1 MARLSLRETLP
12 HIYQAALKAV
22 EPEAAVTRYLESIAH
37 EFPQYRRIYLA
48 GIGKA
53 AVPMARA
60 VESVLGSRLEAGR
73 VIVKD
78 GHGGAVQK
86 TEVAEASHPEPDE
99 RGRLAAL
106 DLVSFLKENLTPEDL
121 LIFVVSGGGSALLP
135 LPAKGLTLEDKQITT
150 AALLRCGANIQEIN
164 TIRKH
169 LSLVKG
175 GRLLNFT
182 NGAAVL
188 GLILSDVIGD
198 SFGDIASGPI
208 APDPSTFEDCLRI
221 IKHYDL
227 GRDLPPI
234 VLQYLLAAFKS
245 DQHQLETL
253 KTGDPRFK
261 SVRNVLIA
269 NNLRALEAARDK
281 AEELGYRTLIL
292 SSSISGD
299 TSEVAGQ
306 HVAIAR
312 EVLASGNPASPPC
325 CIISGGETTVK
336 LKGQGKGGRN
346 MEFVLRCASLIEDLR
361 NVPLLIASLG
371 TDGTDGPTDAAGAL
385 VTPDTLSHARMEGLK
400 LDEFLAQN
408 DSYHFFQRLGDLILT
423 GPTQTNVMDIRIM
436 LFGDTFRRKAL
447 EA

>member
-1 MARLSLRETLP
+1 MAKLSLRETLP
-12 HIYQAALKAV
+12 QVYQAALKAV
-22 EPEAAVTRYLESIAH
+22 EPEAAVTQYLESMAH
-37 EFPQYRRIYLA
+37 GFSRYRKVFLA

-60 VESVLGSRLEAGR
+60 VENVLGSRLEAGR

-78 GHGGAVQK
+78 GHGGPVEK
-86 TEVAEASHPEPDE
+86 TIVAEASHPEPDE

-106 DLVSFLKENLTPEDL
+106 ELVSFLKESLTPEDL

-135 LPAKGLTLEDKQITT
+135 LPAKGLTLEDKQVTT
-150 AALLRCGANIQEIN
+150 AALLRCGATIQEIN

-188 GLILSDVIGD
+188 GLVLSDVIGD
-198 SFGDIASGPI
+198 GFGDIASGPT

-221 IKHYDL
+221 IQRYDL
-227 GRDLPPI
+227 GRDLPPA
-234 VLQYLLAAFKS
+234 VVQYLFSAFK
-245 DQHQLETL
+245 DDRQRLETL
-253 KTGDPRFK
+253 KNGDPRFEK
-261 SVRNVLIA
+261 VRNVLVA

-281 AEELGYRTLIL
+281 AEELGYPTLIL

-306 HVAIAR
+306 HIAIAR
-312 EVLASGNPASPPC
+312 EILSSGNPAHPPC
-325 CIISGGETTVK
+325 CVISGGETTVK
-336 LKGQGKGGRN
+336 LKGGGKGGRN

-385 VTPDTLSHARMEGLK
+385 VTPDTLWHARTLGLK
-400 LDEFLAQN
+400 LSEYLAEN

-436 LFGDTFRRKAL
+436 LFGETFRRKAF